1 MAEGLLLAGF
11 CRLKTKIHHH
21 LTDRL
26 QVRSSH
32 VGVI

>member
-1 MAEGLLLAGF
+1 MTAYG
-11 CRLKTKIHHH
+11 RLKTKIHHH
-21 LTDRL
+21 LIDRL